1 MKQILLP
8 AVLSHLSLMPLCPL
22 LNAGHVILD
31 IGTIRGKTS
40 TFPLSCIAGLQ
51 YHTIKNKNRNRAI
64 NQLENLGYDR

>member
-31 IGTIRGKTS
+31 IATIRRKTS
-40 TFPLSCIAGLQ
+40 TFPLSCGLQ

>member
-1 MKQILLP
+1 MSHDKMKQILFP

-40 TFPLSCIAGLQ
+40 THSPSPV
-51 YHTIKNKNRNRAI
+51 
-64 NQLENLGYDR
+64 